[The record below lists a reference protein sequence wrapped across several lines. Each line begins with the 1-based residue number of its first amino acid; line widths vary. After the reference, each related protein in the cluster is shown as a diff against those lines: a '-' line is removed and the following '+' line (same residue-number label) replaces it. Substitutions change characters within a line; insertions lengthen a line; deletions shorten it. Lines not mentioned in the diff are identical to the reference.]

1 MTTIEKIDFIIKT
14 TKWSDRR
21 FQKKFYLKKNSLE
34 KWRNKEVE
42 PMENDV
48 RNICK
53 YFHLEIKDF
62 LDANKIIFL
71 KNTDKFCFICAA
83 SLFLSTMSAANLSKF
98 SLIFLSFKR
107 SGTLILILWLFKIFE

>member
-71 KNTDKFCFICAA
+71 KNTDKFC
-83 SLFLSTMSAANLSKF
+83 NF
-98 SLIFLSFKR
+98 SLNDEDVV
-107 SGTLILILWLFKIFE
+107 FEDFPREDNARYEEKE